1 MAIPQPIA
9 DIIKLAKEQEVSEGA
24 LEALKA
30 KKTELVDALAL
41 INSQITTQTEVV
53 QSARAS
59 LKVAA
64 GKI

>member
-1 MAIPQPIA
+1 MPIPRPIS
-9 DIIKLAKEQEVSEGA
+9 DLIKLAKEHEISEGA

-41 INSQITTQTEVV
+41 INSQITTQTEAV
-53 QSARAS
+53 QSARAA